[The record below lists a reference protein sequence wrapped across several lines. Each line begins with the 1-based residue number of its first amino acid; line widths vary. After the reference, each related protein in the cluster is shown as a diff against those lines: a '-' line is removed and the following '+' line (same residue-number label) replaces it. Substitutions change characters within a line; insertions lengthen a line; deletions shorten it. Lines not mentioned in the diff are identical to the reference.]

1 MFDKNNLSKEQSKEL
16 LEEAGII
23 DKDGNLK
30 EPYDSVID
38 TVEPSTVLEYID
50 DTLNMLGEN
59 FDSRNISF
67 IEKNIKTMKKLFIKR
82 YLNSE
87 K

>member
-1 MFDKNNLSKEQSKEL
+1 MFNIKNLNKKKSKKL
-16 LEEAGII
+16 LEQAGII

-30 EPYDSVID
+30 EPYDSIID
-38 TVEPSTVLEYID
+38 TVKPSTVLEYID